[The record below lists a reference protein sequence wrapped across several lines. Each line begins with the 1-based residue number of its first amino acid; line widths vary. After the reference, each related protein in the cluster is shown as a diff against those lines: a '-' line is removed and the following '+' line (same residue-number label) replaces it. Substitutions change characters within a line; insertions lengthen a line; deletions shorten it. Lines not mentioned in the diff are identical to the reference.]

1 MASTSGPATEILVG
15 AGAEVTLG
23 QTVVVR
29 YGATKPANPAEMFM
43 VGSGEIDPTLEAAVK
58 GMKVGGKRK
67 LGEIEI
73 ELIKIL

>member
-1 MASTSGPATEILVG
+1 
-15 AGAEVTLG
+15 
-23 QTVVVR
+23 VVVR
-29 YGATKPANPAEMFM
+29 YGATKPVNPAEMFM
-43 VGSGEIDPTLEAAVK
+43 VGSGELDPTLEAAVK